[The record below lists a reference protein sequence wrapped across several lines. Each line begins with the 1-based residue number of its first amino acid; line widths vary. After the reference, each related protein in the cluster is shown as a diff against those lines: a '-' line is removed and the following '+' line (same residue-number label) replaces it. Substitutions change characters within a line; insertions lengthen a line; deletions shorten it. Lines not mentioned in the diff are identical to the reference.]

1 METLTRDVPSNM
13 QHHNNSS
20 ISNMK
25 HSYVQVHIVTMLNYN
40 NYLTY
45 LCHVYIF
52 FIMLKITFSVIQNM
66 LR

>member
-1 METLTRDVPSNM
+1 METLTRDVPSSM

-25 HSYVQVHIVTMLNYN
+25 HSYVQVHIVTMLYYS

-45 LCHVYIF
+45 LYHVCIF
-52 FIMLKITFSVIQNM
+52 FIMLKMYLFSYP
-66 LR
+66 RHA